1 MVLLEV
7 TFPLAP
13 PPITLKLSIQH
24 ENLDALDLWC
34 PRKDLNLRHAV

>member
-1 MVLLEV
+1 MVLLKV

-13 PPITLKLSIQH
+13 PLTLKLSIQQ